1 MSVGCIG
8 ESAPRLMAFP
18 AGSPAPAPAQP
29 QPSVTKPP
37 SPPIADPFSPRG
49 AKRVQAFDPL
59 LFHRTFCPWV
69 NSGTDSGASPGAIAG
84 LLKVQI

>member
-1 MSVGCIG
+1 
-8 ESAPRLMAFP
+8 MAFP
-18 AGSPAPAPAQP
+18 AGSPAPPQP
-29 QPSVTKPP
+29 QPPVTKPP
-37 SPPIADPFSPRG
+37 SPPIAGPFSPRG

-69 NSGTDSGASPGAIAG
+69 NSGTDRSSSPGATAG

>member
-1 MSVGCIG
+1 MSVGCVG

-18 AGSPAPAPAQP
+18 AGSPAPPQP
-29 QPSVTKPP
+29 QPPVTKPP
-37 SPPIADPFSPRG
+37 SPPIAGPFSPRG

-69 NSGTDSGASPGAIAG
+69 NSGTDRSSSPGATAG